1 MSLSEIIFR
10 LFAWVRPLLWYYHRL
25 GHFLEAAIRCLE
37 DEDYCLWLFDT
48 PAGRAAFEGKL
59 VDGERCLDIAIGL
72 RVREILDLPMPV
84 TPRMGIG
91 GFHRI
96 HNPPGLTRLAA
107 RLDRLVERYNDIERL
122 AQLRAARIRR
132 QIDAAPVFLE
142 TNHRPASPPPAVVS
156 STFFIFSRFSVFS
169 RTAVLAPAGLPIRAP
184 P

>member
-25 GHFLEAAIRCLE
+25 SHFLEMAIRCLE
-37 DEDYCLWLFDT
+37 DDGYCLWLFDT
-48 PAGRAAFEGKL
+48 PSGRAGFESKL

-72 RVREILDLPMPV
+72 RVREILGLAMPV
-84 TPRMGIG
+84 TPRPGIG

-96 HNPPGLTRLAA
+96 HSPPTLERLAA

-132 QIDAAPVFLE
+132 EIEAAPVLLE
-142 TNHRPASPPPAVVS
+142 ADHRPASPSPAVVS
-156 STFFIFSRFSVFS
+156 STFFIFSRFPVFP
-169 RTAVLAPAGLPIRAP
+169 RTAVQAPAGLRIRAP